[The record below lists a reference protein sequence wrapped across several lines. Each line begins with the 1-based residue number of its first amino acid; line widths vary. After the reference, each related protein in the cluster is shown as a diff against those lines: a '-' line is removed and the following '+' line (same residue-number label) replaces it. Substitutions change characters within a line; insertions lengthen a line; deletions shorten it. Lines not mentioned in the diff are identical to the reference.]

1 MHHKATD
8 VILKLMIA
16 ALAWPGAA
24 NAHASEQG
32 FVLLLPTDFYTGA
45 GVAVVVLTVLALA
58 VLPARGVEAVFRTR
72 RLTRRSARRIR
83 PVTSMASF
91 FLLSLLIWAG
101 FDGPRDP
108 LSNPLPLMVWT
119 VFWIG
124 FVTVQGLIGDLW
136 SYVNPWTGPLRLLRQ
151 TFGPPVLLL
160 PARLGLAMGG
170 LSFLAF
176 SYLLLADPAPSD
188 PARLARFVGMYW
200 LFTALMAVI
209 FGPRWLRRAEG
220 ITLMMTAYARFGM
233 LARRGGVLRIGLPGW
248 QIANAGRMP
257 LILAV
262 MITLLL
268 GTGSFDG
275 LNETFWWLA
284 RLDINPL
291 EFPGRSAVILQNAAG
306 VLLANLALL
315 GVLLI
320 TFKLGLMLAASP
332 MGLRHAFCLFAPSIL
347 PIALGY
353 HVAHYLPSF
362 LVESQYALV
371 ALSDP
376 FLNGADWLG
385 LGEFYVTTGFF
396 NQQSSVRVIFLSQAS
411 AVVIGHVLA
420 VLVAHVVAVRHFG
433 STRRAVL
440 SQTPIALFM
449 VGYTFF
455 GLWLLAS
462 PRF

>member
-1 MHHKATD
+1 MTAFAC
-8 VILKLMIA
+8 L
-16 ALAWPGAA
+16 ALAWPGLA

-45 GVAVVVLTVLALA
+45 GVAVVIITVLALA
-58 VLPARGVEAVFRTR
+58 VLPARGIEALFRPM
-72 RLTRRSARRIR
+72 RLTRRSARAIK
-83 PVTSMASF
+83 PATSLASF

-108 LSNPLPLMVWT
+108 FSNPLPLMVWT

-136 SYVNPWTGPLRLLRQ
+136 SYVNPWTGPMRLLRQ
-151 TFGPPVLLL
+151 TFGPPLLHL
-160 PARLGLAMGG
+160 PARVGLIMGG

-188 PARLARFVGMYW
+188 PARLARFVGLYW
-200 LFTALMAVI
+200 LFTAFMGVI

-233 LARRGGVLRIGLPGW
+233 LARRGGVLRLGLPGW
-248 QIANAGRMP
+248 QIANARRTP

-284 RLDINPL
+284 QLEINPL
-291 EFPGRSAVILQNAAG
+291 EFPGRSAVIAQNTAG
-306 VLLANLALL
+306 LLLANLALL
-315 GVLLI
+315 VVLLG

-332 MGLRHAFCLFAPSIL
+332 MRLTQAFCLFAPSIL

-376 FLNGADWLG
+376 FLNGSDWLG
-385 LGEFYVTTGFF
+385 LGEFYVSTGFF
-396 NQQSSVRVIFLSQAS
+396 NRQSSVRVIFLSQAS

-420 VLVAHVVAVRHFG
+420 VLVAHVIAVHHFG

-440 SQTPIALFM
+440 SQAPIALFM